1 MFSRFNFL
9 FRLSTGL
16 STPLMLVFLVTPAFG
31 QLNLLSQKDGAAQ
44 NDRLGYWVAGAGDV
58 NGDGVPDYI
67 IGAPYADPGGISSSG
82 CAYVYSG
89 ASGALLYQKNG
100 TLVNEVLGASVAGA
114 GDVNG
119 DGRDDFIIG
128 TKTQAY
134 VYSGA
139 TGNLVYQKGGGG
151 PVAGAGDVNGDGRAD
166 FIISNSSQSY
176 VYSGSTGSLLY
187 QKSGGS
193 SVAGIGDINGDGRA
207 DFLIGDQNADPG
219 FTNGGSAYVYSGAT
233 GSLLYQKNGAADY
246 DLFGSSAAGAGD
258 VNGDGKPDFI
268 IGARTATVGG
278 LISAGAAYVYSGATG
293 ALLHQKSGAASEQLG
308 ESVAGAGDVDGD
320 GKADFLVS
328 SIWDSPGGL
337 PGAGSAFLYSGATG
351 ALLYRVNGSGAY
363 DNLGCSVAGV
373 GDLNGDGGSEF
384 IVGALLADPSG
395 RYDAGSAYIYG
406 SGTTSVKPCDPDIT
420 PPTLTCA
427 ADKQVAC
434 GGTVVFDQPTATD
447 NCDAS
452 PTLTIVSTTQSSGP
466 GSGEVT
472 HTRTWTAADVSGNIS
487 APCSQKIVVGAC
499 QNDGTSQIT
508 QTSATCGNFK
518 SKTSADLS
526 QICYT
531 VRKGKVSKT
540 SPSSFIYYFSV
551 AAPSASFSIDV
562 VQTCNNAAFPFIG
575 VARNG
580 VTLYDG
586 NCTAIG
592 SGVSNSP
599 GQAQVSVSGATVGQ
613 SYTIAVKYSGSSVV
627 GTSVGSIW
635 PQVHYD
641 FAAKIGALEVA
652 RDPDGLNLA
661 PCTAPINGNASSGVP
676 AEIEL
681 RGNYPNPFNASTS
694 IRFSLLQDG
703 FIRLEVY
710 NMVGQK
716 LRTLVDEAK
725 TAGEQTVVWDGKDG
739 AGNAVASGVY
749 FYKITA
755 ENDFQVGRMIFLK

>member
-293 ALLHQKSGAASEQLG
+293 ALL
-308 ESVAGAGDVDGD
+308 
-320 GKADFLVS
+320 
-328 SIWDSPGGL
+328 
-337 PGAGSAFLYSGATG
+337 
-351 ALLYRVNGSGAY
+351 YRVNGSGAY

-406 SGTTSVKPCDPDIT
+406 SGTTSLKPCNPDIT

-472 HTRTWTAADVSGNIS
+472 NTRTWTAKDVSGNIS
-487 APCSQKIVVGAC
+487 APCIQKIVVGAC

-531 VRKGKVSKT
+531 VRKGKVGKT

-613 SYTIAVKYSGSSVV
+613 SYTIAVKYSASSVL
-627 GTSVGSIW
+627 GTSVGSSL
-635 PQVHYD
+635 PLVHYD

-710 NMVGQK
+710 NMLGQK
-716 LRTLVDEAK
+716 VRTLVDEAK